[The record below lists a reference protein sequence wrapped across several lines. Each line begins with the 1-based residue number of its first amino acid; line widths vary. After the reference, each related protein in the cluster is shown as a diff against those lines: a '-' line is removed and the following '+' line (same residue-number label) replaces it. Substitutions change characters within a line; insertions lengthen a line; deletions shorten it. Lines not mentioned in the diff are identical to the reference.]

1 MASMT
6 KDVVQ
11 PQVSTHVPR
20 QPHPAGFFSRFE
32 AFVIDLVILSI
43 VQLVSSA
50 FIQTILRFFR
60 LTGLIG
66 RIQTLLDNTSLN
78 IAIGSSVFALFVIG
92 YFVFFWTL
100 VGFTPGKAILGLK
113 VMKMNGAKLS
123 FGRSLLRFICYWVSA
138 IPLFIGF
145 LWVLWDPKR
154 QAWHDKIAG
163 TQVLYIPKKAHK

>member
-1 MASMT
+1 MT
-6 KDVVQ
+6 PEIVL
-11 PQVSTHVPR
+11 PQAPPHITR

-50 FIQTILRFFR
+50 FIQTILRFFK

-66 RIQTLLDNTSLN
+66 RIQAFLDNSTLN

-100 VGFTPGKAILGLK
+100 VGFTPGKAILGIK
-113 VMKMNGAKLS
+113 VMRMNGAKLS
-123 FGRSLLRFICYWVSA
+123 FGRSLLRFFCYWISA
-138 IPLFIGF
+138 LPIFLGF

-154 QAWHDKIAG
+154 RAWHDKIAG